1 MTAFGELVDQV
12 TREIRGCLS
21 AVNPCDVDRA
31 VEEITRSGRVFLAGA
46 GRSGSAI
53 RAHAVRLMH
62 AGKTVHVVGD
72 VTVPPITEKDLL
84 LVGSGSGRT
93 ESLVANARKAKN
105 AGARLLVITIDP
117 DSPLAQLADTVVQIP
132 APAPKVVSTRK
143 LPASI
148 QPMGNLFEQGLF
160 ILLDLFVMMM
170 MARQGLT
177 SDAMFAR
184 HANLE

>member
-62 AGKTVHVVGD
+62 AGKTVHAPRVWW
-72 VTVPPITEKDLL
+72 
-84 LVGSGSGRT
+84 RT
-93 ESLVANARKAKN
+93 PGKPRTRAR
-105 AGARLLVITIDP
+105 GF
-117 DSPLAQLADTVVQIP
+117 S
-132 APAPKVVSTRK
+132 
-143 LPASI
+143 
-148 QPMGNLFEQGLF
+148 
-160 ILLDLFVMMM
+160 
-170 MARQGLT
+170 
-177 SDAMFAR
+177 
-184 HANLE
+184 